1 MRPHAFAIP
10 EVWRSSQ
17 RREVAT
23 SESPHSE
30 TTRPRPCRGRFVSQP
45 RPLQTHLSA
54 GAGARLS
61 STESHGDCLV
71 LTNTRFPRTSNSTL
85 LSPVISSRSNG
96 GFTHSAGIST
106 GKVKAAA
113 SATSED
119 GSRWNV
125 ANCSLSDSV
134 QPRDPLDKETRQARL
149 KRRIRGSG

>member
-1 MRPHAFAIP
+1 MR
-10 EVWRSSQ
+10 SQ
-17 RREVAT
+17 FLKCGEAASGVKSLRRNRRIRKRQGQGLVVVG
-23 SESPHSE
+23 SYLS
-30 TTRPRPCRGRFVSQP
+30 RDLFKLIF
-45 RPLQTHLSA
+45 LQELA
-54 GAGARLS
+54 LVFQVRKALGG
-61 STESHGDCLV
+61 CLV

>member
-1 MRPHAFAIP
+1 MVGSYLSRDLFKLI
-10 EVWRSSQ
+10 
-17 RREVAT
+17 
-23 SESPHSE
+23 
-30 TTRPRPCRGRFVSQP
+30 F
-45 RPLQTHLSA
+45 LQELA
-54 GAGARLS
+54 LVFQVRKALGG
-61 STESHGDCLV
+61 CLV

-149 KRRIRGSG
+149 RRRIRGSGCHSKHASGQPIATHFVVRMA